1 MQNKKILGLVVMAST
16 IASVTFVQS
25 AEIKAAEKE
34 IKGIVINVNSNLAIR
49 KGANLDSEIIGLLL
63 NGDEVSITGINGDW
77 YEIKYK
83 ESKGYV
89 NKDYIEISE
98 EDVQEVIK
106 NETETAGVQEAV
118 KNEIE
123 TADVQEEVKNE
134 TETTD
139 VQEEVVKNEI
149 EIADVQ
155 EEVKNETETTDVQE
169 EVVKNEIE
177 IADVQEEVKNE
188 TETTDVQEEVVK
200 NETEIADVQEAEK
213 DEIETTD
220 VQEAEKI
227 EDNAQ
232 ESAKSVSVGEYEI
245 STFALSSSAVSVSQK
260 GTVVNVHSVLRVR
273 SEASLNSEVVGY
285 LTNGCSVNILG
296 ENGDWYN
303 INYNGKSVYV
313 SKEYVQVSGG
323 ASNSSESSSQE
334 TRSGKSGQVVNVHSS
349 LNVRSG
355 ASTSSSVIGSL
366 SNGSKVTIV
375 GESGSWY
382 KINYGNTTGYV
393 SKDYVQ
399 ASGEQN
405 SSSESSSQGT
415 TSGKS
420 GQVVNVHSSLNVR
433 SGASTSSSV
442 IGSLSNGSKVIIVGE
457 SGSWYKINYGN
468 TTGYVSKD
476 YVQASGEQNSSSESS
491 SQETTSGK
499 SGQVVNV
506 HSSLNVRSG
515 ASTSSSVI
523 GSLSNGSKV
532 TIVGESGS
540 WYKINYGNTT
550 GYVSKDYIQ
559 ASGEQNS
566 SSESSSQ
573 GTTSGKSGQVVNVHS
588 SLNVRSGASTSS
600 SVIGSLSNGSK
611 VTIVGESGSWY
622 KINYGNTTGYVSK
635 DYVQASGE
643 QNSSSESSSQETTSG
658 KSGQVV
664 NVHSSLNVRSGAS
677 TSSSV
682 IGSLSNGSKVTIVG
696 ESGSWYKI
704 NYGNTT
710 GYVSKDYIQASGESN
725 NSSNSSNSGN
735 SSSETASNKSGYV
748 VNVHSS
754 LNVRSGAS
762 TSSSVIG
769 SLSNGS
775 KVTIV
780 GESGSWYKISYG
792 NTTGYVSKEYVS
804 LGSSVP
810 NTGNNSGNS
819 NSNATSST
827 YETVYNAMTQH
838 LGSPYVWG
846 GAGELLTTSYV
857 RTMMSIYPSQAAAG
871 RYNRALQYADQG
883 YRAFDCSGLMQWGYR
898 QAGINIGRSTYD
910 QIFNGVE
917 VSIYNVKPGDLLFYS
932 SLEHVG
938 MYVGND
944 MWIEAPNSSSNVR
957 IVNVPWSKIGR
968 ARRIIN

>member
-49 KGANLDSEIIGLLL
+49 KDANLDSEIIGLLL

-149 EIADVQ
+149 E
-155 EEVKNETETTDVQE
+155 
-169 EVVKNEIE
+169 
-177 IADVQEEVKNE
+177 
-188 TETTDVQEEVVK
+188 
-200 NETEIADVQEAEK
+200 
-213 DEIETTD
+213 TTD

-245 STFALSSSAVSVSQK
+245 STFALSSSAVPVSQK

-323 ASNSSESSSQE
+323 ASSSSGSSSQE
-334 TRSGKSGQVVNVHSS
+334 TRSSKSGQVVNVHSS

-355 ASTSSSVIGSL
+355 ASTSSNVIGSL

-405 SSSESSSQGT
+405 SSSESST
-415 TSGKS
+415 
-420 GQVVNVHSSLNVR
+420 
-433 SGASTSSSV
+433 
-442 IGSLSNGSKVIIVGE
+442 
-457 SGSWYKINYGN
+457 
-468 TTGYVSKD
+468 
-476 YVQASGEQNSSSESS
+476 
-491 SQETTSGK
+491 
-499 SGQVVNV
+499 
-506 HSSLNVRSG
+506 
-515 ASTSSSVI
+515 
-523 GSLSNGSKV
+523 
-532 TIVGESGS
+532 
-540 WYKINYGNTT
+540 
-550 GYVSKDYIQ
+550 
-559 ASGEQNS
+559 
-566 SSESSSQ
+566 Q

-643 QNSSSESSSQETTSG
+643 QNSSSESSTQGTTSG

-677 TSSSV
+677 TSSS
-682 IGSLSNGSKVTIVG
+682 I
-696 ESGSWYKI
+696 
-704 NYGNTT
+704 
-710 GYVSKDYIQASGESN
+710 
-725 NSSNSSNSGN
+725 
-735 SSSETASNKSGYV
+735 
-748 VNVHSS
+748 
-754 LNVRSGAS
+754 
-762 TSSSVIG
+762 IG

-792 NTTGYVSKEYVS
+792 NTTGYVSKEYIS

-827 YETVYNAMTQH
+827 YETVYNAMAQH

-871 RYNRALQYADQG
+871 RYDRALQYADQG
-883 YRAFDCSGLMQWGYR
+883 YRAFDCSGLMQWGYK

>member
-49 KGANLDSEIIGLLL
+49 KDANLDSEIIGLLL

-98 EDVQEVIK
+98 EDAQEVIK

-139 VQEEVVKNEI
+139 VQEEEVKNEI
-149 EIADVQ
+149 
-155 EEVKNETETTDVQE
+155 ETTDVQE
-169 EVVKNEIE
+169 EIK
-177 IADVQEEVKNE
+177 DE
-188 TETTDVQEEVVK
+188 TETT
-200 NETEIADVQEAEK
+200 N
-213 DEIETTD
+213 

-245 STFALSSSAVSVSQK
+245 STFALSSSAVPVSQK

-323 ASNSSESSSQE
+323 ASSSSGSSSQE
-334 TRSGKSGQVVNVHSS
+334 TRSSKSGQVVNVHSS

-375 GESGSWY
+375 E
-382 KINYGNTTGYV
+382 
-393 SKDYVQ
+393 
-399 ASGEQN
+399 
-405 SSSESSSQGT
+405 
-415 TSGKS
+415 
-420 GQVVNVHSSLNVR
+420 
-433 SGASTSSSV
+433 
-442 IGSLSNGSKVIIVGE
+442 
-457 SGSWYKINYGN
+457 
-468 TTGYVSKD
+468 
-476 YVQASGEQNSSSESS
+476 
-491 SQETTSGK
+491 
-499 SGQVVNV
+499 
-506 HSSLNVRSG
+506 
-515 ASTSSSVI
+515 
-523 GSLSNGSKV
+523 
-532 TIVGESGS
+532 
-540 WYKINYGNTT
+540 
-550 GYVSKDYIQ
+550 
-559 ASGEQNS
+559 
-566 SSESSSQ
+566 
-573 GTTSGKSGQVVNVHS
+573 
-588 SLNVRSGASTSS
+588 
-600 SVIGSLSNGSK
+600 
-611 VTIVGESGSWY
+611 
-622 KINYGNTTGYVSK
+622 
-635 DYVQASGE
+635 
-643 QNSSSESSSQETTSG
+643 
-658 KSGQVV
+658 
-664 NVHSSLNVRSGAS
+664 
-677 TSSSV
+677 
-682 IGSLSNGSKVTIVG
+682 

>member
-49 KGANLDSEIIGLLL
+49 KDANLDSEIIGLLL

-155 EEVKNETETTDVQE
+155 E
-169 EVVKNEIE
+169 
-177 IADVQEEVKNE
+177 
-188 TETTDVQEEVVK
+188 
-200 NETEIADVQEAEK
+200 AEK

-245 STFALSSSAVSVSQK
+245 STFALSSSAVPVSQK

-323 ASNSSESSSQE
+323 ASSSSGSSSQE
-334 TRSGKSGQVVNVHSS
+334 TRSSKSGQVVNVHSSLNVRSGASTSSSVIGSLSNGSKVTIVGESGSWYKINYGNATGYVSKEYVQVSGESGSSSGGTSQGTTSGKNGQVVNVHSS

-399 ASGEQN
+399 ASGESG
-405 SSSESSSQGT
+405 SSSGSSSQGT

-442 IGSLSNGSKVIIVGE
+442 IGSLSNGSKITIVGE

-476 YVQASGEQNSSSESS
+476 YVQTSGESGSGSS

-559 ASGEQNS
+559 S
-566 SSESSSQ
+566 
-573 GTTSGKSGQVVNVHS
+573 
-588 SLNVRSGASTSS
+588 
-600 SVIGSLSNGSK
+600 
-611 VTIVGESGSWY
+611 
-622 KINYGNTTGYVSK
+622 
-635 DYVQASGE
+635 
-643 QNSSSESSSQETTSG
+643 
-658 KSGQVV
+658 
-664 NVHSSLNVRSGAS
+664 
-677 TSSSV
+677 
-682 IGSLSNGSKVTIVG
+682 
-696 ESGSWYKI
+696 
-704 NYGNTT
+704 
-710 GYVSKDYIQASGESN
+710 SGESN
-725 NSSNSSNSGN
+725 NSSNSGN

-780 GESGSWYKISYG
+780 GESGSWYKINYG

>member
-123 TADVQEEVKNE
+123 T
-134 TETTD
+134 
-139 VQEEVVKNEI
+139 
-149 EIADVQ
+149 ADVQ

-334 TRSGKSGQVVNVHSS
+334 T
-349 LNVRSG
+349 
-355 ASTSSSVIGSL
+355 
-366 SNGSKVTIV
+366 
-375 GESGSWY
+375 
-382 KINYGNTTGYV
+382 
-393 SKDYVQ
+393 
-399 ASGEQN
+399 
-405 SSSESSSQGT
+405 
-415 TSGKS
+415 
-420 GQVVNVHSSLNVR
+420 
-433 SGASTSSSV
+433 
-442 IGSLSNGSKVIIVGE
+442 
-457 SGSWYKINYGN
+457 
-468 TTGYVSKD
+468 
-476 YVQASGEQNSSSESS
+476 
-491 SQETTSGK
+491 TSGK

-540 WYKINYGNTT
+540 WYKIN
-550 GYVSKDYIQ
+550 
-559 ASGEQNS
+559 
-566 SSESSSQ
+566 
-573 GTTSGKSGQVVNVHS
+573 
-588 SLNVRSGASTSS
+588 
-600 SVIGSLSNGSK
+600 
-611 VTIVGESGSWY
+611 
-622 KINYGNTTGYVSK
+622 
-635 DYVQASGE
+635 
-643 QNSSSESSSQETTSG
+643 
-658 KSGQVV
+658 
-664 NVHSSLNVRSGAS
+664 
-677 TSSSV
+677 
-682 IGSLSNGSKVTIVG
+682 
-696 ESGSWYKI
+696 
-704 NYGNTT
+704 
-710 GYVSKDYIQASGESN
+710 
-725 NSSNSSNSGN
+725 
-735 SSSETASNKSGYV
+735 
-748 VNVHSS
+748 
-754 LNVRSGAS
+754 
-762 TSSSVIG
+762 
-769 SLSNGS
+769 
-775 KVTIV
+775 
-780 GESGSWYKISYG
+780 YG

>member
-155 EEVKNETETTDVQE
+155 EEVKNETETT
-169 EVVKNEIE
+169 
-177 IADVQEEVKNE
+177 
-188 TETTDVQEEVVK
+188 
-200 NETEIADVQEAEK
+200 DVQEAEK

-442 IGSLSNGSKVIIVGE
+442 IGSLSNGSKVTIVGE

-476 YVQASGEQNSSSESS
+476 YV
-491 SQETTSGK
+491 
-499 SGQVVNV
+499 
-506 HSSLNVRSG
+506 
-515 ASTSSSVI
+515 
-523 GSLSNGSKV
+523 
-532 TIVGESGS
+532 
-540 WYKINYGNTT
+540 
-550 GYVSKDYIQ
+550 Q

-643 QNSSSESSSQETTSG
+643 QNSSSESSSQGTTSGKSGQVVNVHSSLNVRSGASTSSSVIGSLSNGSKVTIVGESGSWYKINYGNTTGYVSKDYVQASGEQNSSSESSSQGTTSG

-710 GYVSKDYIQASGESN
+710 GYVSKDYIQSSGESN
-725 NSSNSSNSGN
+725 NSSNSGN

-780 GESGSWYKISYG
+780 GESGSWYKINYG

>member
-25 AEIKAAEKE
+25 AEIKATEKE

-49 KGANLDSEIIGLLL
+49 KDANLDSEIIGLLL

-98 EDVQEVIK
+98 EDAQEVIK

-139 VQEEVVKNEI
+139 VQEEVKNEI
-149 EIADVQ
+149 
-155 EEVKNETETTDVQE
+155 ETTDVQE
-169 EVVKNEIE
+169 EIK
-177 IADVQEEVKNE
+177 DE
-188 TETTDVQEEVVK
+188 TETT
-200 NETEIADVQEAEK
+200 N
-213 DEIETTD
+213 

-323 ASNSSESSSQE
+323 ASSSSGSSSQE
-334 TRSGKSGQVVNVHSS
+334 TRSSKSGQVVNVHSS

-382 KINYGNTTGYV
+382 KINYENTTGYV

-405 SSSESSSQGT
+405 SSSESSSQG
-415 TSGKS
+415 
-420 GQVVNVHSSLNVR
+420 
-433 SGASTSSSV
+433 
-442 IGSLSNGSKVIIVGE
+442 
-457 SGSWYKINYGN
+457 
-468 TTGYVSKD
+468 
-476 YVQASGEQNSSSESS
+476 
-491 SQETTSGK
+491 
-499 SGQVVNV
+499 
-506 HSSLNVRSG
+506 
-515 ASTSSSVI
+515 
-523 GSLSNGSKV
+523 
-532 TIVGESGS
+532 
-540 WYKINYGNTT
+540 
-550 GYVSKDYIQ
+550 
-559 ASGEQNS
+559 
-566 SSESSSQ
+566 
-573 GTTSGKSGQVVNVHS
+573 
-588 SLNVRSGASTSS
+588 
-600 SVIGSLSNGSK
+600 
-611 VTIVGESGSWY
+611 
-622 KINYGNTTGYVSK
+622 
-635 DYVQASGE
+635 
-643 QNSSSESSSQETTSG
+643 TTSG

>member
-123 TADVQEEVKNE
+123 T
-134 TETTD
+134 
-139 VQEEVVKNEI
+139 
-149 EIADVQ
+149 ADVQ

-442 IGSLSNGSKVIIVGE
+442 IGSLSNGSKV
-457 SGSWYKINYGN
+457 
-468 TTGYVSKD
+468 
-476 YVQASGEQNSSSESS
+476 
-491 SQETTSGK
+491 
-499 SGQVVNV
+499 
-506 HSSLNVRSG
+506 
-515 ASTSSSVI
+515 
-523 GSLSNGSKV
+523 

-540 WYKINYGNTT
+540 WYKINYRNTT

-559 ASGEQNS
+559 S
-566 SSESSSQ
+566 
-573 GTTSGKSGQVVNVHS
+573 
-588 SLNVRSGASTSS
+588 
-600 SVIGSLSNGSK
+600 
-611 VTIVGESGSWY
+611 
-622 KINYGNTTGYVSK
+622 
-635 DYVQASGE
+635 
-643 QNSSSESSSQETTSG
+643 
-658 KSGQVV
+658 
-664 NVHSSLNVRSGAS
+664 
-677 TSSSV
+677 
-682 IGSLSNGSKVTIVG
+682 
-696 ESGSWYKI
+696 
-704 NYGNTT
+704 
-710 GYVSKDYIQASGESN
+710 SGESN
-725 NSSNSSNSGN
+725 NSSNSGN

-780 GESGSWYKISYG
+780 GESGSWYKINYG

>member
-123 TADVQEEVKNE
+123 T
-134 TETTD
+134 
-139 VQEEVVKNEI
+139 
-149 EIADVQ
+149 ADVQ

-399 ASGEQN
+399 TSGE
-405 SSSESSSQGT
+405 SGSGSSSQET

-442 IGSLSNGSKVIIVGE
+442 IGSLSNGSKVTIVGE

-476 YVQASGEQNSSSESS
+476 YVQTSGESGSGSSSQETTSGKSGQVVNVHSSLNVRSGASTSSSVIGSLSNGSKVTIVGESGSWYKINYGNTTGYVSKDYVQTSGESGSGSSSQETTSGKSGQVVNVHSSLNVRSGASTSSSVIGSLSNGSKVTIVGESGSWYKINYGNTTGYVSKDYVQTSGESGSGSS

-559 ASGEQNS
+559 S
-566 SSESSSQ
+566 
-573 GTTSGKSGQVVNVHS
+573 
-588 SLNVRSGASTSS
+588 
-600 SVIGSLSNGSK
+600 
-611 VTIVGESGSWY
+611 
-622 KINYGNTTGYVSK
+622 
-635 DYVQASGE
+635 
-643 QNSSSESSSQETTSG
+643 
-658 KSGQVV
+658 
-664 NVHSSLNVRSGAS
+664 
-677 TSSSV
+677 
-682 IGSLSNGSKVTIVG
+682 
-696 ESGSWYKI
+696 
-704 NYGNTT
+704 
-710 GYVSKDYIQASGESN
+710 SGESN
-725 NSSNSSNSGN
+725 NSSNSGN

-780 GESGSWYKISYG
+780 GESGSWYKINYG

>member
-106 NETETAGVQEAV
+106 NETETVGVQEAV

-134 TETTD
+134 TETAD

-149 EIADVQ
+149 
-155 EEVKNETETTDVQE
+155 ETTDVQE

-177 IADVQEEVKNE
+177 TADVQEGIKDE
-188 TETTDVQEEVVK
+188 TETT
-200 NETEIADVQEAEK
+200 N
-213 DEIETTD
+213 

-245 STFALSSSAVSVSQK
+245 STFALSSSAVPVSQK
-260 GTVVNVHSVLRVR
+260 GIVVNVHSVLRVR

-366 SNGSKVTIV
+366 SNGSKVIIV

-442 IGSLSNGSKVIIVGE
+442 IGSLSNGSKV
-457 SGSWYKINYGN
+457 
-468 TTGYVSKD
+468 
-476 YVQASGEQNSSSESS
+476 
-491 SQETTSGK
+491 
-499 SGQVVNV
+499 
-506 HSSLNVRSG
+506 
-515 ASTSSSVI
+515 
-523 GSLSNGSKV
+523 

-559 ASGEQNS
+559 S
-566 SSESSSQ
+566 
-573 GTTSGKSGQVVNVHS
+573 
-588 SLNVRSGASTSS
+588 
-600 SVIGSLSNGSK
+600 
-611 VTIVGESGSWY
+611 
-622 KINYGNTTGYVSK
+622 
-635 DYVQASGE
+635 
-643 QNSSSESSSQETTSG
+643 
-658 KSGQVV
+658 
-664 NVHSSLNVRSGAS
+664 
-677 TSSSV
+677 
-682 IGSLSNGSKVTIVG
+682 
-696 ESGSWYKI
+696 
-704 NYGNTT
+704 
-710 GYVSKDYIQASGESN
+710 SGESN
-725 NSSNSSNSGN
+725 NSSNSGN
-735 SSSETASNKSGYV
+735 SSSETTSNKSGYV

-780 GESGSWYKISYG
+780 GESGSWYKINYG

>member
-49 KGANLDSEIIGLLL
+49 KDANLDSEIIGLLL

-89 NKDYIEISE
+89 NKDYIEVSE

-106 NETETAGVQEAV
+106 NETETAGVQETV
-118 KNEIE
+118 KNETETASTQEEVKSETETTDVQEEVKSEIE

-134 TETTD
+134 IETAD
-139 VQEEVVKNEI
+139 LQEAVKDEI
-149 EIADVQ
+149 ET
-155 EEVKNETETTDVQE
+155 K
-169 EVVKNEIE
+169 
-177 IADVQEEVKNE
+177 
-188 TETTDVQEEVVK
+188 
-200 NETEIADVQEAEK
+200 DVQEAE
-213 DEIETTD
+213 
-220 VQEAEKI
+220 
-227 EDNAQ
+227 
-232 ESAKSVSVGEYEI
+232 KSVSVGEYEI
-245 STFALSSSAVSVSQK
+245 STFALSSNAVSVSQK

-323 ASNSSESSSQE
+323 ISNSSGSSSQE

-393 SKDYVQ
+393 SKEYVQ
-399 ASGEQN
+399 
-405 SSSESSSQGT
+405 
-415 TSGKS
+415 TS
-420 GQVVNVHSSLNVR
+420 
-433 SGASTSSSV
+433 
-442 IGSLSNGSKVIIVGE
+442 GE
-457 SGSWYKINYGN
+457 SGSG
-468 TTGYVSKD
+468 
-476 YVQASGEQNSSSESS
+476 SS

-515 ASTSSSVI
+515 ASTSSSI
-523 GSLSNGSKV
+523 
-532 TIVGESGS
+532 
-540 WYKINYGNTT
+540 
-550 GYVSKDYIQ
+550 
-559 ASGEQNS
+559 
-566 SSESSSQ
+566 
-573 GTTSGKSGQVVNVHS
+573 
-588 SLNVRSGASTSS
+588 
-600 SVIGSLSNGSK
+600 
-611 VTIVGESGSWY
+611 
-622 KINYGNTTGYVSK
+622 
-635 DYVQASGE
+635 
-643 QNSSSESSSQETTSG
+643 
-658 KSGQVV
+658 
-664 NVHSSLNVRSGAS
+664 
-677 TSSSV
+677 
-682 IGSLSNGSKVTIVG
+682 
-696 ESGSWYKI
+696 
-704 NYGNTT
+704 
-710 GYVSKDYIQASGESN
+710 
-725 NSSNSSNSGN
+725 
-735 SSSETASNKSGYV
+735 
-748 VNVHSS
+748 
-754 LNVRSGAS
+754 
-762 TSSSVIG
+762 IG

-792 NTTGYVSKEYVS
+792 NTTGYVSKEYIS
-804 LGSSVP
+804 LGSNAP
-810 NTGNNSGNS
+810 NIGNNSGNS

-827 YETVYNAMTQH
+827 YETVYNAMAQH

-871 RYNRALQYADQG
+871 RYDRALQYADQG
-883 YRAFDCSGLMQWGYR
+883 YRAFDCSGLMQWGYK

>member
-49 KGANLDSEIIGLLL
+49 KDANLDSEIIGLLL

-98 EDVQEVIK
+98 EDAQEVIK

-139 VQEEVVKNEI
+139 VE
-149 EIADVQ
+149 
-155 EEVKNETETTDVQE
+155 EEVKNEIETTDVQE
-169 EVVKNEIE
+169 EIK
-177 IADVQEEVKNE
+177 DE
-188 TETTDVQEEVVK
+188 TETT
-200 NETEIADVQEAEK
+200 N
-213 DEIETTD
+213 

-232 ESAKSVSVGEYEI
+232 ESVKSVSVGEYEI
-245 STFALSSSAVSVSQK
+245 STFALSSSAVPVSQK

-442 IGSLSNGSKVIIVGE
+442 IGSLSNGSKV
-457 SGSWYKINYGN
+457 
-468 TTGYVSKD
+468 
-476 YVQASGEQNSSSESS
+476 
-491 SQETTSGK
+491 
-499 SGQVVNV
+499 
-506 HSSLNVRSG
+506 
-515 ASTSSSVI
+515 
-523 GSLSNGSKV
+523 
-532 TIVGESGS
+532 
-540 WYKINYGNTT
+540 
-550 GYVSKDYIQ
+550 
-559 ASGEQNS
+559 
-566 SSESSSQ
+566 
-573 GTTSGKSGQVVNVHS
+573 
-588 SLNVRSGASTSS
+588 
-600 SVIGSLSNGSK
+600 
-611 VTIVGESGSWY
+611 
-622 KINYGNTTGYVSK
+622 
-635 DYVQASGE
+635 
-643 QNSSSESSSQETTSG
+643 
-658 KSGQVV
+658 
-664 NVHSSLNVRSGAS
+664 
-677 TSSSV
+677 
-682 IGSLSNGSKVTIVG
+682 TIVG

-762 TSSSVIG
+762 TSSSIIG

-780 GESGSWYKISYG
+780 GESGSWYKINYG

>member
-123 TADVQEEVKNE
+123 T
-134 TETTD
+134 
-139 VQEEVVKNEI
+139 
-149 EIADVQ
+149 ADVQ

-442 IGSLSNGSKVIIVGE
+442 IGSLSNGSKITIVGE

-476 YVQASGEQNSSSESS
+476 YVQTSGESGSGSS

-559 ASGEQNS
+559 S
-566 SSESSSQ
+566 
-573 GTTSGKSGQVVNVHS
+573 
-588 SLNVRSGASTSS
+588 
-600 SVIGSLSNGSK
+600 
-611 VTIVGESGSWY
+611 
-622 KINYGNTTGYVSK
+622 
-635 DYVQASGE
+635 
-643 QNSSSESSSQETTSG
+643 
-658 KSGQVV
+658 
-664 NVHSSLNVRSGAS
+664 
-677 TSSSV
+677 
-682 IGSLSNGSKVTIVG
+682 
-696 ESGSWYKI
+696 
-704 NYGNTT
+704 
-710 GYVSKDYIQASGESN
+710 SGESN
-725 NSSNSSNSGN
+725 NSSNSGN

-780 GESGSWYKISYG
+780 GESGSWYKINYG

>member
-123 TADVQEEVKNE
+123 T
-134 TETTD
+134 
-139 VQEEVVKNEI
+139 
-149 EIADVQ
+149 
-155 EEVKNETETTDVQE
+155 
-169 EVVKNEIE
+169 
-177 IADVQEEVKNE
+177 ADVQEEVKNE

-399 ASGEQN
+399 
-405 SSSESSSQGT
+405 
-415 TSGKS
+415 TS
-420 GQVVNVHSSLNVR
+420 
-433 SGASTSSSV
+433 
-442 IGSLSNGSKVIIVGE
+442 GE
-457 SGSWYKINYGN
+457 SGSG
-468 TTGYVSKD
+468 
-476 YVQASGEQNSSSESS
+476 SS

-540 WYKINYGNTT
+540 WYKIN
-550 GYVSKDYIQ
+550 
-559 ASGEQNS
+559 
-566 SSESSSQ
+566 
-573 GTTSGKSGQVVNVHS
+573 
-588 SLNVRSGASTSS
+588 
-600 SVIGSLSNGSK
+600 
-611 VTIVGESGSWY
+611 
-622 KINYGNTTGYVSK
+622 
-635 DYVQASGE
+635 
-643 QNSSSESSSQETTSG
+643 
-658 KSGQVV
+658 
-664 NVHSSLNVRSGAS
+664 
-677 TSSSV
+677 
-682 IGSLSNGSKVTIVG
+682 
-696 ESGSWYKI
+696 
-704 NYGNTT
+704 
-710 GYVSKDYIQASGESN
+710 
-725 NSSNSSNSGN
+725 
-735 SSSETASNKSGYV
+735 
-748 VNVHSS
+748 
-754 LNVRSGAS
+754 
-762 TSSSVIG
+762 
-769 SLSNGS
+769 
-775 KVTIV
+775 
-780 GESGSWYKISYG
+780 YG

>member
-1 MQNKKILGLVVMAST
+1 M
-16 IASVTFVQS
+16 
-25 AEIKAAEKE
+25 
-34 IKGIVINVNSNLAIR
+34 
-49 KGANLDSEIIGLLL
+49 
-63 NGDEVSITGINGDW
+63 
-77 YEIKYK
+77 
-83 ESKGYV
+83 
-89 NKDYIEISE
+89 
-98 EDVQEVIK
+98 
-106 NETETAGVQEAV
+106 
-118 KNEIE
+118 
-123 TADVQEEVKNE
+123 
-134 TETTD
+134 
-139 VQEEVVKNEI
+139 
-149 EIADVQ
+149 
-155 EEVKNETETTDVQE
+155 
-169 EVVKNEIE
+169 
-177 IADVQEEVKNE
+177 
-188 TETTDVQEEVVK
+188 
-200 NETEIADVQEAEK
+200 QEAEK

-393 SKDYVQ
+393 SK
-399 ASGEQN
+399 
-405 SSSESSSQGT
+405 
-415 TSGKS
+415 
-420 GQVVNVHSSLNVR
+420 
-433 SGASTSSSV
+433 
-442 IGSLSNGSKVIIVGE
+442 
-457 SGSWYKINYGN
+457 
-468 TTGYVSKD
+468 
-476 YVQASGEQNSSSESS
+476 
-491 SQETTSGK
+491 
-499 SGQVVNV
+499 
-506 HSSLNVRSG
+506 
-515 ASTSSSVI
+515 
-523 GSLSNGSKV
+523 
-532 TIVGESGS
+532 
-540 WYKINYGNTT
+540 
-550 GYVSKDYIQ
+550 
-559 ASGEQNS
+559 
-566 SSESSSQ
+566 
-573 GTTSGKSGQVVNVHS
+573 
-588 SLNVRSGASTSS
+588 
-600 SVIGSLSNGSK
+600 
-611 VTIVGESGSWY
+611 
-622 KINYGNTTGYVSK
+622 
-635 DYVQASGE
+635 
-643 QNSSSESSSQETTSG
+643 
-658 KSGQVV
+658 
-664 NVHSSLNVRSGAS
+664 
-677 TSSSV
+677 
-682 IGSLSNGSKVTIVG
+682 
-696 ESGSWYKI
+696 
-704 NYGNTT
+704 
-710 GYVSKDYIQASGESN
+710 
-725 NSSNSSNSGN
+725 
-735 SSSETASNKSGYV
+735 
-748 VNVHSS
+748 
-754 LNVRSGAS
+754 
-762 TSSSVIG
+762 
-769 SLSNGS
+769 
-775 KVTIV
+775 
-780 GESGSWYKISYG
+780 
-792 NTTGYVSKEYVS
+792 EYVS

>member
-491 SQETTSGK
+491 SQ
-499 SGQVVNV
+499 
-506 HSSLNVRSG
+506 
-515 ASTSSSVI
+515 
-523 GSLSNGSKV
+523 
-532 TIVGESGS
+532 
-540 WYKINYGNTT
+540 
-550 GYVSKDYIQ
+550 
-559 ASGEQNS
+559 
-566 SSESSSQ
+566 

-635 DYVQASGE
+635 DYVQTSGE
-643 QNSSSESSSQETTSG
+643 SGSGSSSQETTSGKSGQVVNVHSSLNVRSGASTSSSVIGSLSNGSKITIVGESGSWYKINYGNTTGYVSKDYVQTSGESGSGSSSQETTSG

-710 GYVSKDYIQASGESN
+710 GYVSKDYIQSSGESN
-725 NSSNSSNSGN
+725 NSSNSGN

-780 GESGSWYKISYG
+780 GESGSWYKINYG

>member
-123 TADVQEEVKNE
+123 T
-134 TETTD
+134 
-139 VQEEVVKNEI
+139 
-149 EIADVQ
+149 ADVQ

-442 IGSLSNGSKVIIVGE
+442 IGSLSNGSKV
-457 SGSWYKINYGN
+457 
-468 TTGYVSKD
+468 
-476 YVQASGEQNSSSESS
+476 
-491 SQETTSGK
+491 
-499 SGQVVNV
+499 
-506 HSSLNVRSG
+506 
-515 ASTSSSVI
+515 
-523 GSLSNGSKV
+523 

-559 ASGEQNS
+559 S
-566 SSESSSQ
+566 
-573 GTTSGKSGQVVNVHS
+573 
-588 SLNVRSGASTSS
+588 
-600 SVIGSLSNGSK
+600 
-611 VTIVGESGSWY
+611 
-622 KINYGNTTGYVSK
+622 
-635 DYVQASGE
+635 
-643 QNSSSESSSQETTSG
+643 
-658 KSGQVV
+658 
-664 NVHSSLNVRSGAS
+664 
-677 TSSSV
+677 
-682 IGSLSNGSKVTIVG
+682 
-696 ESGSWYKI
+696 
-704 NYGNTT
+704 
-710 GYVSKDYIQASGESN
+710 SGESN
-725 NSSNSSNSGN
+725 NSSNSGN

-780 GESGSWYKISYG
+780 GESGSWYKINYG

>member
-155 EEVKNETETTDVQE
+155 EEVKNETETT
-169 EVVKNEIE
+169 
-177 IADVQEEVKNE
+177 
-188 TETTDVQEEVVK
+188 
-200 NETEIADVQEAEK
+200 DVQEAEK

-393 SKDYVQ
+393 SK
-399 ASGEQN
+399 
-405 SSSESSSQGT
+405 
-415 TSGKS
+415 
-420 GQVVNVHSSLNVR
+420 
-433 SGASTSSSV
+433 
-442 IGSLSNGSKVIIVGE
+442 
-457 SGSWYKINYGN
+457 
-468 TTGYVSKD
+468 
-476 YVQASGEQNSSSESS
+476 
-491 SQETTSGK
+491 
-499 SGQVVNV
+499 
-506 HSSLNVRSG
+506 
-515 ASTSSSVI
+515 
-523 GSLSNGSKV
+523 
-532 TIVGESGS
+532 
-540 WYKINYGNTT
+540 
-550 GYVSKDYIQ
+550 
-559 ASGEQNS
+559 
-566 SSESSSQ
+566 
-573 GTTSGKSGQVVNVHS
+573 
-588 SLNVRSGASTSS
+588 
-600 SVIGSLSNGSK
+600 
-611 VTIVGESGSWY
+611 
-622 KINYGNTTGYVSK
+622 
-635 DYVQASGE
+635 
-643 QNSSSESSSQETTSG
+643 
-658 KSGQVV
+658 
-664 NVHSSLNVRSGAS
+664 
-677 TSSSV
+677 
-682 IGSLSNGSKVTIVG
+682 
-696 ESGSWYKI
+696 
-704 NYGNTT
+704 
-710 GYVSKDYIQASGESN
+710 
-725 NSSNSSNSGN
+725 
-735 SSSETASNKSGYV
+735 
-748 VNVHSS
+748 
-754 LNVRSGAS
+754 
-762 TSSSVIG
+762 
-769 SLSNGS
+769 
-775 KVTIV
+775 
-780 GESGSWYKISYG
+780 
-792 NTTGYVSKEYVS
+792 EYVS

>member
-25 AEIKAAEKE
+25 AEIKATEKE

-49 KGANLDSEIIGLLL
+49 KDANLDSEIIGLLL

-98 EDVQEVIK
+98 EDAQEVIK

-139 VQEEVVKNEI
+139 VQEEVKNEI
-149 EIADVQ
+149 
-155 EEVKNETETTDVQE
+155 ETTDVQE
-169 EVVKNEIE
+169 EIK
-177 IADVQEEVKNE
+177 DE
-188 TETTDVQEEVVK
+188 TETT
-200 NETEIADVQEAEK
+200 N
-213 DEIETTD
+213 

-245 STFALSSSAVSVSQK
+245 STFALSSSAVPVSQK

-323 ASNSSESSSQE
+323 ASSSSGSSSQE
-334 TRSGKSGQVVNVHSS
+334 TRSSKSGQVVNVHSS
-349 LNVRSG
+349 LNVRS
-355 ASTSSSVIGSL
+355 
-366 SNGSKVTIV
+366 
-375 GESGSWY
+375 E
-382 KINYGNTTGYV
+382 
-393 SKDYVQ
+393 
-399 ASGEQN
+399 
-405 SSSESSSQGT
+405 
-415 TSGKS
+415 
-420 GQVVNVHSSLNVR
+420 
-433 SGASTSSSV
+433 
-442 IGSLSNGSKVIIVGE
+442 
-457 SGSWYKINYGN
+457 
-468 TTGYVSKD
+468 
-476 YVQASGEQNSSSESS
+476 
-491 SQETTSGK
+491 
-499 SGQVVNV
+499 
-506 HSSLNVRSG
+506 
-515 ASTSSSVI
+515 
-523 GSLSNGSKV
+523 
-532 TIVGESGS
+532 
-540 WYKINYGNTT
+540 
-550 GYVSKDYIQ
+550 
-559 ASGEQNS
+559 
-566 SSESSSQ
+566 
-573 GTTSGKSGQVVNVHS
+573 
-588 SLNVRSGASTSS
+588 
-600 SVIGSLSNGSK
+600 
-611 VTIVGESGSWY
+611 
-622 KINYGNTTGYVSK
+622 
-635 DYVQASGE
+635 
-643 QNSSSESSSQETTSG
+643 
-658 KSGQVV
+658 
-664 NVHSSLNVRSGAS
+664 AS

-810 NTGNNSGNS
+810 NTGNNSGNSNS

>member
-155 EEVKNETETTDVQE
+155 EEVKNETETT
-169 EVVKNEIE
+169 
-177 IADVQEEVKNE
+177 
-188 TETTDVQEEVVK
+188 
-200 NETEIADVQEAEK
+200 DVQEAEK

-442 IGSLSNGSKVIIVGE
+442 IGSLSNGSKVTIVGE

-476 YVQASGEQNSSSESS
+476 YV
-491 SQETTSGK
+491 
-499 SGQVVNV
+499 
-506 HSSLNVRSG
+506 
-515 ASTSSSVI
+515 
-523 GSLSNGSKV
+523 
-532 TIVGESGS
+532 
-540 WYKINYGNTT
+540 
-550 GYVSKDYIQ
+550 Q

-635 DYVQASGE
+635 DY
-643 QNSSSESSSQETTSG
+643 
-658 KSGQVV
+658 
-664 NVHSSLNVRSGAS
+664 
-677 TSSSV
+677 
-682 IGSLSNGSKVTIVG
+682 
-696 ESGSWYKI
+696 
-704 NYGNTT
+704 
-710 GYVSKDYIQASGESN
+710 IQSSGESN
-725 NSSNSSNSGN
+725 NSSNSGN

-780 GESGSWYKISYG
+780 GESGSWYKINYG

>member
-123 TADVQEEVKNE
+123 T
-134 TETTD
+134 
-139 VQEEVVKNEI
+139 
-149 EIADVQ
+149 ADVQ

-442 IGSLSNGSKVIIVGE
+442 IGSLSNGSKVTIVGE

-476 YVQASGEQNSSSESS
+476 YV
-491 SQETTSGK
+491 
-499 SGQVVNV
+499 
-506 HSSLNVRSG
+506 
-515 ASTSSSVI
+515 
-523 GSLSNGSKV
+523 
-532 TIVGESGS
+532 
-540 WYKINYGNTT
+540 
-550 GYVSKDYIQ
+550 Q

-643 QNSSSESSSQETTSG
+643 QNSSSESSSQGTTSGKSGQVVNVHSSLNVRSGASTSSSVIGSLSNGSKVTIVGESGSWYKINYGNTTGYVSKDYVQASGEQNSSSESSSQGTTSG

-710 GYVSKDYIQASGESN
+710 GYVSKDYIQSSGESN
-725 NSSNSSNSGN
+725 NSSNSGN

-780 GESGSWYKISYG
+780 GESGSWYKINYG

>member
-123 TADVQEEVKNE
+123 T
-134 TETTD
+134 
-139 VQEEVVKNEI
+139 
-149 EIADVQ
+149 
-155 EEVKNETETTDVQE
+155 
-169 EVVKNEIE
+169 
-177 IADVQEEVKNE
+177 ADVQEEVKNE

-442 IGSLSNGSKVIIVGE
+442 IGSLSNGSKV
-457 SGSWYKINYGN
+457 
-468 TTGYVSKD
+468 
-476 YVQASGEQNSSSESS
+476 
-491 SQETTSGK
+491 
-499 SGQVVNV
+499 
-506 HSSLNVRSG
+506 
-515 ASTSSSVI
+515 
-523 GSLSNGSKV
+523 

-559 ASGEQNS
+559 S
-566 SSESSSQ
+566 
-573 GTTSGKSGQVVNVHS
+573 
-588 SLNVRSGASTSS
+588 
-600 SVIGSLSNGSK
+600 
-611 VTIVGESGSWY
+611 
-622 KINYGNTTGYVSK
+622 
-635 DYVQASGE
+635 
-643 QNSSSESSSQETTSG
+643 
-658 KSGQVV
+658 
-664 NVHSSLNVRSGAS
+664 
-677 TSSSV
+677 
-682 IGSLSNGSKVTIVG
+682 
-696 ESGSWYKI
+696 
-704 NYGNTT
+704 
-710 GYVSKDYIQASGESN
+710 SGESN
-725 NSSNSSNSGN
+725 NSSNSGN

-780 GESGSWYKISYG
+780 GESGSWYKINYG

>member
-123 TADVQEEVKNE
+123 T
-134 TETTD
+134 
-139 VQEEVVKNEI
+139 
-149 EIADVQ
+149 
-155 EEVKNETETTDVQE
+155 
-169 EVVKNEIE
+169 
-177 IADVQEEVKNE
+177 ADVQEEVKNE

-366 SNGSKVTIV
+366 SNGSKVIIV

-442 IGSLSNGSKVIIVGE
+442 IGSLSNGSKV
-457 SGSWYKINYGN
+457 
-468 TTGYVSKD
+468 
-476 YVQASGEQNSSSESS
+476 
-491 SQETTSGK
+491 
-499 SGQVVNV
+499 
-506 HSSLNVRSG
+506 
-515 ASTSSSVI
+515 
-523 GSLSNGSKV
+523 

-540 WYKINYGNTT
+540 WYKIN
-550 GYVSKDYIQ
+550 
-559 ASGEQNS
+559 
-566 SSESSSQ
+566 
-573 GTTSGKSGQVVNVHS
+573 
-588 SLNVRSGASTSS
+588 
-600 SVIGSLSNGSK
+600 
-611 VTIVGESGSWY
+611 
-622 KINYGNTTGYVSK
+622 
-635 DYVQASGE
+635 
-643 QNSSSESSSQETTSG
+643 
-658 KSGQVV
+658 
-664 NVHSSLNVRSGAS
+664 
-677 TSSSV
+677 
-682 IGSLSNGSKVTIVG
+682 
-696 ESGSWYKI
+696 
-704 NYGNTT
+704 
-710 GYVSKDYIQASGESN
+710 
-725 NSSNSSNSGN
+725 
-735 SSSETASNKSGYV
+735 
-748 VNVHSS
+748 
-754 LNVRSGAS
+754 
-762 TSSSVIG
+762 
-769 SLSNGS
+769 
-775 KVTIV
+775 
-780 GESGSWYKISYG
+780 YG

>member
-123 TADVQEEVKNE
+123 T
-134 TETTD
+134 
-139 VQEEVVKNEI
+139 
-149 EIADVQ
+149 ADVQ

-366 SNGSKVTIV
+366 SNGSKVIIV

-442 IGSLSNGSKVIIVGE
+442 IGSLSNGSKV
-457 SGSWYKINYGN
+457 
-468 TTGYVSKD
+468 
-476 YVQASGEQNSSSESS
+476 
-491 SQETTSGK
+491 
-499 SGQVVNV
+499 
-506 HSSLNVRSG
+506 
-515 ASTSSSVI
+515 
-523 GSLSNGSKV
+523 

-559 ASGEQNS
+559 S
-566 SSESSSQ
+566 
-573 GTTSGKSGQVVNVHS
+573 
-588 SLNVRSGASTSS
+588 
-600 SVIGSLSNGSK
+600 
-611 VTIVGESGSWY
+611 
-622 KINYGNTTGYVSK
+622 
-635 DYVQASGE
+635 
-643 QNSSSESSSQETTSG
+643 
-658 KSGQVV
+658 
-664 NVHSSLNVRSGAS
+664 
-677 TSSSV
+677 
-682 IGSLSNGSKVTIVG
+682 
-696 ESGSWYKI
+696 
-704 NYGNTT
+704 
-710 GYVSKDYIQASGESN
+710 SGESN
-725 NSSNSSNSGN
+725 NSSNSGN

-780 GESGSWYKISYG
+780 GESGSWYKINYG

>member
-169 EVVKNEIE
+169 
-177 IADVQEEVKNE
+177 
-188 TETTDVQEEVVK
+188 
-200 NETEIADVQEAEK
+200 AEK

-366 SNGSKVTIV
+366 SNGSKVIIV

-442 IGSLSNGSKVIIVGE
+442 IGSLSNGSKV
-457 SGSWYKINYGN
+457 
-468 TTGYVSKD
+468 
-476 YVQASGEQNSSSESS
+476 
-491 SQETTSGK
+491 
-499 SGQVVNV
+499 
-506 HSSLNVRSG
+506 
-515 ASTSSSVI
+515 
-523 GSLSNGSKV
+523 

-540 WYKINYGNTT
+540 WYKIN
-550 GYVSKDYIQ
+550 
-559 ASGEQNS
+559 
-566 SSESSSQ
+566 
-573 GTTSGKSGQVVNVHS
+573 
-588 SLNVRSGASTSS
+588 
-600 SVIGSLSNGSK
+600 
-611 VTIVGESGSWY
+611 
-622 KINYGNTTGYVSK
+622 
-635 DYVQASGE
+635 
-643 QNSSSESSSQETTSG
+643 
-658 KSGQVV
+658 
-664 NVHSSLNVRSGAS
+664 
-677 TSSSV
+677 
-682 IGSLSNGSKVTIVG
+682 
-696 ESGSWYKI
+696 
-704 NYGNTT
+704 
-710 GYVSKDYIQASGESN
+710 
-725 NSSNSSNSGN
+725 
-735 SSSETASNKSGYV
+735 
-748 VNVHSS
+748 
-754 LNVRSGAS
+754 
-762 TSSSVIG
+762 
-769 SLSNGS
+769 
-775 KVTIV
+775 
-780 GESGSWYKISYG
+780 YG

>member
-155 EEVKNETETTDVQE
+155 EEVKNETETT
-169 EVVKNEIE
+169 
-177 IADVQEEVKNE
+177 
-188 TETTDVQEEVVK
+188 
-200 NETEIADVQEAEK
+200 DVQEAEK

-442 IGSLSNGSKVIIVGE
+442 IGSLSNGSKV
-457 SGSWYKINYGN
+457 
-468 TTGYVSKD
+468 
-476 YVQASGEQNSSSESS
+476 
-491 SQETTSGK
+491 
-499 SGQVVNV
+499 
-506 HSSLNVRSG
+506 
-515 ASTSSSVI
+515 
-523 GSLSNGSKV
+523 

-559 ASGEQNS
+559 S
-566 SSESSSQ
+566 
-573 GTTSGKSGQVVNVHS
+573 
-588 SLNVRSGASTSS
+588 
-600 SVIGSLSNGSK
+600 
-611 VTIVGESGSWY
+611 
-622 KINYGNTTGYVSK
+622 
-635 DYVQASGE
+635 
-643 QNSSSESSSQETTSG
+643 
-658 KSGQVV
+658 
-664 NVHSSLNVRSGAS
+664 
-677 TSSSV
+677 
-682 IGSLSNGSKVTIVG
+682 
-696 ESGSWYKI
+696 
-704 NYGNTT
+704 
-710 GYVSKDYIQASGESN
+710 SGESN
-725 NSSNSSNSGN
+725 NSSNSGN

-780 GESGSWYKISYG
+780 GESGSWYKINYG

>member
-155 EEVKNETETTDVQE
+155 EEVKNETETT
-169 EVVKNEIE
+169 
-177 IADVQEEVKNE
+177 
-188 TETTDVQEEVVK
+188 
-200 NETEIADVQEAEK
+200 DVQEAEK

-399 ASGEQN
+399 
-405 SSSESSSQGT
+405 
-415 TSGKS
+415 TS
-420 GQVVNVHSSLNVR
+420 
-433 SGASTSSSV
+433 
-442 IGSLSNGSKVIIVGE
+442 GE
-457 SGSWYKINYGN
+457 SGSG
-468 TTGYVSKD
+468 
-476 YVQASGEQNSSSESS
+476 SS

-559 ASGEQNS
+559 S
-566 SSESSSQ
+566 
-573 GTTSGKSGQVVNVHS
+573 
-588 SLNVRSGASTSS
+588 
-600 SVIGSLSNGSK
+600 
-611 VTIVGESGSWY
+611 
-622 KINYGNTTGYVSK
+622 
-635 DYVQASGE
+635 
-643 QNSSSESSSQETTSG
+643 
-658 KSGQVV
+658 
-664 NVHSSLNVRSGAS
+664 
-677 TSSSV
+677 
-682 IGSLSNGSKVTIVG
+682 
-696 ESGSWYKI
+696 
-704 NYGNTT
+704 
-710 GYVSKDYIQASGESN
+710 SGESN
-725 NSSNSSNSGN
+725 NSSNYGN

-780 GESGSWYKISYG
+780 GESGSWYKINYG

>member
-123 TADVQEEVKNE
+123 T
-134 TETTD
+134 
-139 VQEEVVKNEI
+139 
-149 EIADVQ
+149 ADVQ

-442 IGSLSNGSKVIIVGE
+442 IGSLSNGSKV
-457 SGSWYKINYGN
+457 
-468 TTGYVSKD
+468 
-476 YVQASGEQNSSSESS
+476 
-491 SQETTSGK
+491 
-499 SGQVVNV
+499 
-506 HSSLNVRSG
+506 
-515 ASTSSSVI
+515 
-523 GSLSNGSKV
+523 

-540 WYKINYGNTT
+540 WYKIN
-550 GYVSKDYIQ
+550 
-559 ASGEQNS
+559 
-566 SSESSSQ
+566 
-573 GTTSGKSGQVVNVHS
+573 
-588 SLNVRSGASTSS
+588 
-600 SVIGSLSNGSK
+600 
-611 VTIVGESGSWY
+611 
-622 KINYGNTTGYVSK
+622 
-635 DYVQASGE
+635 
-643 QNSSSESSSQETTSG
+643 
-658 KSGQVV
+658 
-664 NVHSSLNVRSGAS
+664 
-677 TSSSV
+677 
-682 IGSLSNGSKVTIVG
+682 
-696 ESGSWYKI
+696 
-704 NYGNTT
+704 
-710 GYVSKDYIQASGESN
+710 
-725 NSSNSSNSGN
+725 
-735 SSSETASNKSGYV
+735 
-748 VNVHSS
+748 
-754 LNVRSGAS
+754 
-762 TSSSVIG
+762 
-769 SLSNGS
+769 
-775 KVTIV
+775 
-780 GESGSWYKISYG
+780 YG

>member
-123 TADVQEEVKNE
+123 T
-134 TETTD
+134 
-139 VQEEVVKNEI
+139 
-149 EIADVQ
+149 ADVQ

-476 YVQASGEQNSSSESS
+476 Y
-491 SQETTSGK
+491 
-499 SGQVVNV
+499 
-506 HSSLNVRSG
+506 
-515 ASTSSSVI
+515 
-523 GSLSNGSKV
+523 
-532 TIVGESGS
+532 
-540 WYKINYGNTT
+540 
-550 GYVSKDYIQ
+550 IQ
-559 ASGEQNS
+559 S
-566 SSESSSQ
+566 
-573 GTTSGKSGQVVNVHS
+573 
-588 SLNVRSGASTSS
+588 
-600 SVIGSLSNGSK
+600 
-611 VTIVGESGSWY
+611 
-622 KINYGNTTGYVSK
+622 
-635 DYVQASGE
+635 
-643 QNSSSESSSQETTSG
+643 
-658 KSGQVV
+658 
-664 NVHSSLNVRSGAS
+664 
-677 TSSSV
+677 
-682 IGSLSNGSKVTIVG
+682 
-696 ESGSWYKI
+696 
-704 NYGNTT
+704 
-710 GYVSKDYIQASGESN
+710 SGESN
-725 NSSNSSNSGN
+725 NSSNSGN

-780 GESGSWYKISYG
+780 GESGSWYKINYG

>member
-106 NETETAGVQEAV
+106 NETETVGVQEAV

-134 TETTD
+134 TETAD

-149 EIADVQ
+149 
-155 EEVKNETETTDVQE
+155 ETTDVQE

-177 IADVQEEVKNE
+177 TADVQEGIKDE
-188 TETTDVQEEVVK
+188 TETT
-200 NETEIADVQEAEK
+200 N
-213 DEIETTD
+213 

-245 STFALSSSAVSVSQK
+245 STFALSSSAVPVSQK
-260 GTVVNVHSVLRVR
+260 GIVVNVHSVLRVR

-442 IGSLSNGSKVIIVGE
+442 IGSLSNGSKV
-457 SGSWYKINYGN
+457 
-468 TTGYVSKD
+468 
-476 YVQASGEQNSSSESS
+476 
-491 SQETTSGK
+491 
-499 SGQVVNV
+499 
-506 HSSLNVRSG
+506 
-515 ASTSSSVI
+515 
-523 GSLSNGSKV
+523 

-559 ASGEQNS
+559 S
-566 SSESSSQ
+566 
-573 GTTSGKSGQVVNVHS
+573 
-588 SLNVRSGASTSS
+588 
-600 SVIGSLSNGSK
+600 
-611 VTIVGESGSWY
+611 
-622 KINYGNTTGYVSK
+622 
-635 DYVQASGE
+635 
-643 QNSSSESSSQETTSG
+643 
-658 KSGQVV
+658 
-664 NVHSSLNVRSGAS
+664 
-677 TSSSV
+677 
-682 IGSLSNGSKVTIVG
+682 
-696 ESGSWYKI
+696 
-704 NYGNTT
+704 
-710 GYVSKDYIQASGESN
+710 SGESN
-725 NSSNSSNSGN
+725 NSSNSGN
-735 SSSETASNKSGYV
+735 SSSETTSNKSGYV

-780 GESGSWYKISYG
+780 GESGSWYKINYG

>member
-123 TADVQEEVKNE
+123 T
-134 TETTD
+134 
-139 VQEEVVKNEI
+139 
-149 EIADVQ
+149 ADVQ

-442 IGSLSNGSKVIIVGE
+442 IGSLSNGSKV
-457 SGSWYKINYGN
+457 
-468 TTGYVSKD
+468 
-476 YVQASGEQNSSSESS
+476 
-491 SQETTSGK
+491 
-499 SGQVVNV
+499 
-506 HSSLNVRSG
+506 
-515 ASTSSSVI
+515 
-523 GSLSNGSKV
+523 

-559 ASGEQNS
+559 S
-566 SSESSSQ
+566 
-573 GTTSGKSGQVVNVHS
+573 
-588 SLNVRSGASTSS
+588 
-600 SVIGSLSNGSK
+600 
-611 VTIVGESGSWY
+611 
-622 KINYGNTTGYVSK
+622 
-635 DYVQASGE
+635 
-643 QNSSSESSSQETTSG
+643 
-658 KSGQVV
+658 
-664 NVHSSLNVRSGAS
+664 
-677 TSSSV
+677 
-682 IGSLSNGSKVTIVG
+682 
-696 ESGSWYKI
+696 
-704 NYGNTT
+704 
-710 GYVSKDYIQASGESN
+710 SGESN
-725 NSSNSSNSGN
+725 NSSNSGN
-735 SSSETASNKSGYV
+735 SSSENK
-748 VNVHSS
+748 
-754 LNVRSGAS
+754 
-762 TSSSVIG
+762 
-769 SLSNGS
+769 
-775 KVTIV
+775 
-780 GESGSWYKISYG
+780 
-792 NTTGYVSKEYVS
+792 
-804 LGSSVP
+804 
-810 NTGNNSGNS
+810 
-819 NSNATSST
+819 
-827 YETVYNAMTQH
+827 
-838 LGSPYVWG
+838 
-846 GAGELLTTSYV
+846 
-857 RTMMSIYPSQAAAG
+857 
-871 RYNRALQYADQG
+871 
-883 YRAFDCSGLMQWGYR
+883 
-898 QAGINIGRSTYD
+898 
-910 QIFNGVE
+910 
-917 VSIYNVKPGDLLFYS
+917 
-932 SLEHVG
+932 
-938 MYVGND
+938 
-944 MWIEAPNSSSNVR
+944 
-957 IVNVPWSKIGR
+957 
-968 ARRIIN
+968 